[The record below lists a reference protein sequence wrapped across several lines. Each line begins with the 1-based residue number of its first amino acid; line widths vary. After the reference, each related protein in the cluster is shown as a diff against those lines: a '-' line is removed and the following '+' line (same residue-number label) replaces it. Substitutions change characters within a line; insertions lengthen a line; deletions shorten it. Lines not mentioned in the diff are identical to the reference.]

1 MRAQK
6 IKVRKIIKEYKEAT
20 NREIWEG
27 VRDNFTFGF
36 IGATLV
42 VFIATKTDLAVLLGY
57 LAYYF
62 FVGKIVNRPK
72 YVTDLG
78 IPISV
83 NNIMGFPTETRNLV
97 FDTINLNRQFSS
109 DGINAYSFV
118 PFHGTPLRTMAEN
131 LGFVERGALARSIMA
146 PTILRMPD
154 FPRES
159 IEGIRRCF
167 VLYTKMPKSRW
178 PEIERAEKLTPEGD
192 KILKNLRLEC
202 FDKYMNY
209 GDFSPEEEVEKVDFA
224 KDQTGQEPLITPA
237 QGNNK
242 KKVIKIIDSMA

>member
-6 IKVRKIIKEYKEAT
+6 IKVNKIIKEYKEAT

-78 IPISV
+78 KLIV
-83 NNIMGFPTETRNLV
+83 FP
-97 FDTINLNRQFSS
+97 FPS
-109 DGINAYSFV
+109 A
-118 PFHGTPLRTMAEN
+118 
-131 LGFVERGALARSIMA
+131 LGAFTGYKLSY
-146 PTILRMPD
+146 ILLQY
-154 FPRES
+154 
-159 IEGIRRCF
+159 
-167 VLYTKMPKSRW
+167 V
-178 PEIERAEKLTPEGD
+178 
-192 KILKNLRLEC
+192 
-202 FDKYMNY
+202 
-209 GDFSPEEEVEKVDFA
+209 
-224 KDQTGQEPLITPA
+224 
-237 QGNNK
+237 
-242 KKVIKIIDSMA
+242 